1 MSLILPWLTLFLK
14 IIYFVPCV
22 HVYVWKIR
30 GGYERGVKYDSEKG
44 DAESYT
50 NKALDDDSGLSTQS
64 GSNEGSEKSISIKA
78 SDNSDTFTELR
89 EEHET
94 SFGGDNTSL

>member
-1 MSLILPWLTLFLK
+1 M
-14 IIYFVPCV
+14 
-22 HVYVWKIR
+22 YVWKIR

-64 GSNEGSEKSISIKA
+64 GSDEGSEESEESISTKA
-78 SDNSDTFTELR
+78 SDDSHTFTELR

-94 SFGGDNTSL
+94 SFGGNDTNL

>member
-1 MSLILPWLTLFLK
+1 M
-14 IIYFVPCV
+14 
-22 HVYVWKIR
+22 YVWKIR

-50 NKALDDDSGLSTQS
+50 NKALDDDSGLSIQS
-64 GSNEGSEKSISIKA
+64 GSDEGSKESEESISTKA
-78 SDNSDTFTELR
+78 SDDSDTFTELR

-94 SFGGDNTSL
+94 SFGGNDTNL